1 MSERTQAEKY
11 DMARRYLRWSTA
23 MREFHDAA
31 FEAVADVTGMRGDDL
46 LTDKAAQDRA
56 VQHAP
61 EGLIDRMFA
70 TMLYWYTSLY
80 VAVEAWAELKLHDEV
95 IETLLS
101 NELHVGFLKRLRNG
115 VCHFQHGLDDSRFA
129 DFFDR
134 NAQVTT
140 WAIRVHNALIAY
152 FAERPALS

>member
-1 MSERTQAEKY
+1 
-11 DMARRYLRWSTA
+11 
-23 MREFHDAA
+23 
-31 FEAVADVTGMRGDDL
+31 MRGDDL
-46 LTDKAAQDRA
+46 LTDTAAQDRA